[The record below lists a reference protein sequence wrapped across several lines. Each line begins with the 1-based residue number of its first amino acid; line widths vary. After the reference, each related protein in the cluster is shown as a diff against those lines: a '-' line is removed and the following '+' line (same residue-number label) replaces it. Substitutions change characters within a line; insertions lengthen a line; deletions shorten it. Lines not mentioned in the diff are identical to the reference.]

1 MRPGTVEDLR
11 LIVERIQ
18 KANFSRV
25 ELRSLLIILRHVAP
39 NYQSI
44 RDIANFVAHEERI
57 KQGILRD
64 RINDCV
70 NRFVIF
76 TKSGGSF
83 TAPDPVYKQE
93 EVINQLYETLKQ
105 YDIPGLNKELFMSQ
119 AFDIMLGI
127 LEIVADTKIQTD
139 NADIQNCY
147 LSPVE
152 KDNDGFTVYFCFE
165 PIYSPKKILNAKTV
179 RMPVLK
185 ADLSSCLS
193 KIP

>member
-1 MRPGTVEDLR
+1 MKLGTIEDLR

-25 ELRSLLIILRHVAP
+25 DLRSLLIILRYVPP

-44 RDIANFVAHEERI
+44 RDIANFVAHEDRIER
-57 KQGILRD
+57 GILRD
-64 RINDCV
+64 RINDCA

-76 TKSGGSF
+76 TKIGGSF
-83 TAPDPVYKQE
+83 TSPDLVYKQK
-93 EVINQLYETLKQ
+93 EVINQLYETLKK

-152 KDNDGFTVYFCFE
+152 KDSDGFTVYFCFE
-165 PIYSPKKILNAKTV
+165 PIFSPQKFLNAKTV
-179 RMPVLK
+179 KMPVLK
-185 ADLSSCLS
+185 ADLFLSSRDT
-193 KIP
+193 

>member
-1 MRPGTVEDLR
+1 MKPSTIEDLR
-11 LIVERIQ
+11 LIVEKIQ

-25 ELRSLLIILRHVAP
+25 ELRSLLIILRYVAP

-64 RINDCV
+64 SINDCV

-76 TKSGGSF
+76 TKSGGLF
-83 TAPDPVYKQE
+83 TAPDLVYKQE
-93 EVINQLYETLKQ
+93 KVINQLYETLKK
-105 YDIPGLNKELFMSQ
+105 YEIPGLNKELFVSQ

-139 NADIQNCY
+139 NADVQKCY
-147 LSPVE
+147 LSQVE
-152 KDNDGFTVYFCFE
+152 KESDGFTVYFCFE
-165 PIYSPKKILNAKTV
+165 PIYSPQKFLNARTV
-179 RMPVLK
+179 KMPVLK
-185 ADLSSCLS
+185 ADLSSS
-193 KIP
+193 SSETP